1 MKLAAWGCCLTKPRA
16 EGFLFLGFWVIGGPA
31 ILFLLYLLLW
41 PAETNTPHPFQHAE
55 KWVETLA
62 GIPFDHTGF
71 AQLERQPPNLEA
83 AKWQAVELPD
93 VIQLPAISEVGE
105 MPSMVRAWYRLRY
118 ESQAGGKADEPLAL
132 YGTRIMGGAY
142 TVWMN
147 GRLLES
153 SLDDWRMQWNKPLM
167 VKLPTHE
174 LEPGQVIDIYLGVPY
189 REAQGFAVG
198 SLYLGPVSSIRP
210 LFDTRVFLQESLP
223 RASLLVSLL
232 LGLMSFHVWL
242 ARRSE
247 SPHLLMALTSV
258 AWFICNL
265 QYFLDFSSDEAIAA
279 WYGALVDIA
288 VSWMV
293 PLIYMFAL
301 RFDQRLFPRVEKLL
315 LGYAL
320 AMTVFTLPIWNWG
333 VTALL
338 LHHDLDLVIA
348 VGVSVFVTWLAIK
361 GGGLEFRL
369 ICLAIWSLPAL
380 GAHDL
385 LYMTSQRAPD
395 GIHLFPYATFI
406 VFGSFLFSIQRRYI
420 NAMDSIE
427 SVNASLDQRLRE
439 REAELEIK
447 HQELNNIG
455 RQQALLNERQR
466 LMRDMHDG
474 IGSRLMSSL
483 AVIDRGGLDA
493 KRVALVLRECMDD
506 LKLVIDSL
514 EPIAHDLVTLLATL
528 RFRLGGR
535 LELAGIRIVW
545 DVQDIPLL
553 PWLEPPEALEI
564 LHILQE
570 ALTNV
575 LKHAEATQVRI
586 STRTATTDG
595 GMPCVVVVVA
605 DNGSGFLPSGASGG
619 RGLRN
624 MQERAAR
631 LEGRFKIEPKEMQ
644 GTVVTL
650 ELPVEKHGV

>member
-1 MKLAAWGCCLTKPRA
+1 MKFAAWGCCLTKARA
-16 EGFLFLGFWVIGGPA
+16 ERVLFLGFWLIGGSA

-41 PAETNTPHPFQHAE
+41 PAETRAPLPLQHAE
-55 KWVETLA
+55 KWVESLA

-71 AQLERQPPNLEA
+71 AQLERQPPPLA
-83 AKWQAVELPD
+83 AANWQPVELPD
-93 VIQLPAISEVGE
+93 VIPLPTISEAGE
-105 MPSMVRAWYRLRY
+105 MPAMARTWYRLHY
-118 ESQAGGKADEPLAL
+118 EPQAGAKADEPLTL

-153 SLDDWRMQWNKPLM
+153 SLEDWRMQWNKPLM
-167 VKLPTHE
+167 VKLPMNDI
-174 LEPGQVIDIYLGVPY
+174 EPGKAIDVYLGVPY

-223 RASLLVSLL
+223 RAALLVSLL
-232 LGLMSFHVWL
+232 LGFMSFHVWL

-247 SPHLLMALTSV
+247 SPHLLMALTSI
-258 AWFICNL
+258 AWFISNL
-265 QYFLDFSSDEAIAA
+265 QFFTDFSNNEEISR
-279 WYGALVDIA
+279 WYGALVDVAI
-288 VSWMV
+288 SWLLALV
-293 PLIYMFAL
+293 YLFAL
-301 RFDQRLFPRVEKLL
+301 RFDHRPFPRIEKLL
-315 LGYAL
+315 IIYAVG
-320 AMTVFTLPIWNWG
+320 MTLITLPIWNWD
-333 VTALL
+333 VTAML
-338 LHHDLDLVIA
+338 LHHYLDLAIA
-348 VGVSVFVTWLAIK
+348 IGMTGLVTWLAIK

-369 ICLAIWSLPAL
+369 ICVGISTLPVL

-385 LYMTSQRAPD
+385 LFMSSQRSPD
-395 GIHLFPYATFI
+395 GIFLFPYATFF
-406 VFGSFLFSIQRRYI
+406 VFGSFLFSIQRTYI
-420 NAMDSIE
+420 HAMDSIE

-455 RQQALLNERQR
+455 RQQALLHERQR

-483 AVIDRGGLDA
+483 AIIDRGGLDST
-493 KRVALVLRECMDD
+493 RVALVLRECMDD

-545 DVQDIPLL
+545 DVRDIPLL

-575 LKHAEATQVRI
+575 LKHADASQARI
-586 STRTATTDG
+586 STRTTISDAG
-595 GMPCVVVVVA
+595 LPSVVVVIA
-605 DNGSGFLPSGASGG
+605 DNGSGILPNSVSGG
-619 RGLRN
+619 RGLKN
-624 MQERAAR
+624 MHERAKR
-631 LEGRFKIEPKEMQ
+631 LEGRLKIEPNEMQ

-650 ELPVEKHGV
+650 ELPVGKDS

>member
-1 MKLAAWGCCLTKPRA
+1 MRPGGWGCCLIKARA
-16 EGFLFLGFWVIGGPA
+16 ERLLFLGFWLIGGPA

-41 PAETNTPHPFQHAE
+41 PSETRVPLSSQHAE
-55 KWVETLA
+55 KWVETLG

-71 AQLERQPPNLEA
+71 AQLERQSPPFEVA
-83 AKWQAVELPD
+83 RWVPVELPD
-93 VIQLPAISEVGE
+93 VIPLPAISEVAE
-105 MPSMVRAWYRLRY
+105 MPSMARAWYRLRY
-118 ESQAGGKADEPLAL
+118 EPQAGGKADEPLAL

-167 VKLPTHE
+167 VKLPMSE
-174 LEPGQVIDIYLGVPY
+174 LEPGKTIDVYLGVPY
-189 REAQGFAVG
+189 REAQGYAVG
-198 SLYLGPVSSIRP
+198 SLYLGPVSGIRT

-223 RASLLVSLL
+223 RAALLVSLL

-247 SPHLLMALTSV
+247 SSHLLMALTAV

-265 QYFLDFSSDEAIAA
+265 QFFFDFSHDEKIAL
-279 WYGALVDIA
+279 WFGALVDAAI
-288 VSWMV
+288 SWMV
-293 PLIYMFAL
+293 PLIYMFAF
-301 RFDQRLFPRVEKLL
+301 RFDQRAYPRIEKVLL
-315 LGYAL
+315 SYAL
-320 AMTVFTLPIWNWG
+320 LVTIFTLPIWNWN

-338 LHHDLDLVIA
+338 LQHYLDLAMA
-348 VGVSVFVTWLAIK
+348 VGVTIFVTWLAIK
-361 GGGLEFRL
+361 GAGLEFRL
-369 ICLAIWSLPAL
+369 ICLALWSLPLL

-385 LYMTSQRAPD
+385 LYMTSQLAPD
-395 GIHLFPYATFI
+395 GIYLFPYATFI

-420 NAMDSIE
+420 HAMDSIE

-455 RQQALLNERQR
+455 REQALLQERQR

-528 RFRLGGR
+528 RFRLGSR
-535 LELAGIRIVW
+535 LELAGIRIIW

-575 LKHAEATQVRI
+575 LKHADASRI
-586 STRTATTDG
+586 RVSTRTSMTESGLT
-595 GMPCVVVVVA
+595 CVVVVIA
-605 DNGSGFLPSGASGG
+605 DNGLGILPNGASGG
-619 RGLRN
+619 RGLSN
-624 MQERAAR
+624 MYERADR
-631 LEGRFKIEPKEMQ
+631 LEGRLKIEPKETQ
-644 GTVVTL
+644 GTVVIL